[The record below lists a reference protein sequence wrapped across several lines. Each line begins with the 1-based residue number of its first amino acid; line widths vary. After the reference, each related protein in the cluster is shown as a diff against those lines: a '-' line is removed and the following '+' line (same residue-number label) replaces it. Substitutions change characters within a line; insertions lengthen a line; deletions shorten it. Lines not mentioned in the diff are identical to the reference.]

1 MGGAGAEGINQRQV
15 SAQTQAICR
24 SLEVMKSLASW
35 LSLAVC
41 MSGLKAELISHLNPP
56 VLEFV
61 NSTCV
66 FPFMFGDTIYYNCIS
81 VHSDYDWCSLD
92 KKFRGR
98 WRYCTGEDPPKCTF
112 PFFFRSK
119 LFHKCTKEGYILN
132 WSWCSLT
139 KNYNQDRKWKKCSPH
154 NL

>member
-1 MGGAGAEGINQRQV
+1 
-15 SAQTQAICR
+15 
-24 SLEVMKSLASW
+24 MKSLASW

-41 MSGLKAELISHLNPP
+41 MSGLKA
-56 VLEFV
+56 EFV

-154 NL
+154 K